1 MDKIEKHAE
10 AFGWVVICFAVLY
23 FGGHLIVALAK

>member
-1 MDKIEKHAE
+1 MIEKHLE
-10 AFGWVVICFAVLY
+10 TFGWITICFAVLY

>member
-1 MDKIEKHAE
+1 MEKHLE
-10 AFGWVVICFAVLY
+10 AVGWVTICFAVLY

>member
-1 MDKIEKHAE
+1 MEKHLE
-10 AFGWVVICFAVLY
+10 AFGWVTICFAVLY

>member
-1 MDKIEKHAE
+1 MEKHAE
-10 AFGWVVICFAVLY
+10 TIGWITICFAVLY